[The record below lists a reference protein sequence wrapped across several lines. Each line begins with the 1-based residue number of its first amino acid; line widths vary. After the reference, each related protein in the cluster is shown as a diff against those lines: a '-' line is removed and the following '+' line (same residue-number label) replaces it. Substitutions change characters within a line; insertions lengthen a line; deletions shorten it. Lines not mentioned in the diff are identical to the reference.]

1 MVECCD
7 KKVPILKLFKFSLTI
22 LRGVLLVAFLC
33 TGPYSQPLPVI
44 SLITVFIYSLKFSIA
59 FAVCSIL
66 LVLLILNMTC
76 WCLCLCCCRKKS
88 NDSSS
93 DEENS
98 NTTCFKNNAGYI
110 YTAAFYLFKK
120 LLWDL
125 TDYPCFKKL
134 RYGTLIF
141 DCARYGLFALSVP
154 IFVGVDFGVLVKK
167 SGYLTGLHAAALTFY
182 MIYFV
187 AFSLHFVI
195 ELVRLIQAR
204 KVQLEILD
212 VFGSDELFSPK
223 CKAIFTKSQY
233 GLFACSSLNNKCDS
247 LEPEHILKCHMN
259 YMKRPELK
267 EARYNENGVNMAVG
281 FHRTSIDAMVAIK
294 DSKMKPSERDNLWL
308 GHGIYF
314 ANNLAATSF
323 KAVGTSDKPL
333 GAIICAKVDLGRYKT
348 IKHDFL
354 IANGRQDIRLD
365 QLRSERYNSVYLF
378 HGEENKDE
386 FTIPDADQIIE
397 YVVMVEENAIAEYRA
412 RMA

>member
-1 MVECCD
+1 MVECCN
-7 KKVPILKLFKFSLTI
+7 KIVPILKLFKFLLTI

-44 SLITVFIYSLKFSIA
+44 SLITVFIYSLKFALA

-76 WCLCLCCCRKKS
+76 WCLCLCCCNKKS
-88 NDSSS
+88 SNTSS
-93 DEENS
+93 DEENT
-98 NTTCFKNNAGYI
+98 NTTCFKNNAGYLYI
-110 YTAAFYLFKK
+110 AAFYLFKK

-154 IFVGVDFGVLVKK
+154 IFAGVDFGYVVKT
-167 SGYLTGLHAAALTFY
+167 LTGLHAAALSFY
-182 MIYFV
+182 MVYFV
-187 AFSLHFVI
+187 AFALHFFI
-195 ELVRLIQAR
+195 ELARLIQAR

-233 GLFACSSLNNKCDS
+233 GLFACSSLDNKCDA

-259 YMKRPELK
+259 YMRRPALK
-267 EARYNENGVNMAVG
+267 EAGFNEEGVNVAVG

-314 ANNLAATSF
+314 ANNLEATSF

-348 IKHDFL
+348 IEHEFL
-354 IANGRQDIRLD
+354 IANGRQNIRLD

-378 HGEENKDE
+378 HGEESKDE
-386 FTIPDADQIIE
+386 FTIPDAERIVE